1 MVQFLSEEWV
11 ALAKQRVLDELDPRK
26 DLKSVSGSFLLIV
39 SNIPPTATTMS
50 WFLSVTNGRLS
61 TMIVDQGVTSTSTA
75 EFTVMGN
82 YETFT
87 QIMRGEMS
95 IVVALI
101 KNRVQF
107 KGDMLKAY
115 GFIQPIDKIIEC
127 LRKIATEF

>member
-1 MVQFLSEEWV
+1 MVKFLSEEWV
-11 ALAKQRVLDELDPRK
+11 ALAKQRVLDELDPLK

-39 SNIPPTATTMS
+39 SNIPPSGTTMS
-50 WFLSVTNGRLS
+50 WYLSVTNGRLS
-61 TMIVDQGVTSTSTA
+61 NMVLDQGVSSNSTA
-75 EFTVMGN
+75 EFTAMGN

-87 QIMRGEMS
+87 QIMKGEMS

-115 GFIQPIDKIIEC
+115 GFIHPIDKIIEC
-127 LRKIATEF
+127 LRKISTEF

>member
-1 MVQFLSEEWV
+1 
-11 ALAKQRVLDELDPRK
+11 
-26 DLKSVSGSFLLIV
+26 
-39 SNIPPTATTMS
+39 
-50 WFLSVTNGRLS
+50 
-61 TMIVDQGVTSTSTA
+61 MIVDQGTSSKNIA

-107 KGDMLKAY
+107 NGDMLKAY
-115 GFIQPIDKIIEC
+115 GFLQPIDKIIEC
-127 LRKIATEF
+127 LRKTTTEF